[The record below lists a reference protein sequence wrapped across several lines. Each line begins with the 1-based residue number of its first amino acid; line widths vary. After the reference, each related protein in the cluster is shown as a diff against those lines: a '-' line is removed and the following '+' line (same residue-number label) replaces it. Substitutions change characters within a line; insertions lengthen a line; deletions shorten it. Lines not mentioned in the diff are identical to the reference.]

1 MTKRLAIICTH
12 PIQYYAPVFQLLANQ
27 VQLKVF
33 YTSGEQSSYNY
44 DKGFDRTIEW
54 DLPLLNGYDHIFLK
68 NNAKSPGTHHFTGI
82 VNPDLIKQVSNF
94 EPNGILI
101 YGWAW
106 RGHLEAMRFFKGKVP
121 IYFRGDSTLLNEKGL
136 IKTLLRKIFLKWV
149 YKNVDTAFYVGT
161 NNKAYYKAFG
171 LVEEQLIFAP
181 HAIDN
186 CRFGADETEEARKIR
201 TNLKV
206 GENDIIILFAGK
218 LVPVKNP
225 FLLLEA
231 FIELD
236 LTNVHL
242 LFVGNGELEESLK
255 SRVQGLKNTQI
266 LRQAQDDN
274 VKNSIHFMDFQNQ
287 TQMPAVYQACDLF
300 CLPSQSETWGL
311 SVNEAM
317 ACGKAILTSDKVG
330 CSIDLVDHQNG
341 FIFKSEDKEDLKQ
354 KIIALT
360 LDKTKLKKMGENSL
374 EKIKKW
380 SFEVQSHIISQ
391 YVNR

>member
-33 YTSGEQSSYNY
+33 YTSGEPSSYKY

-54 DLPLLNGYDHIFLK
+54 DLPLLDAYDYVFLK

-82 VNPDLIKQVSNF
+82 LNPDLINQVSNF
-94 EPNGILI
+94 GPNRILI

-106 RGHLEAMRFFKGKVP
+106 CSHLKAMRYFKGKVP
-121 IYFRGDSTLLNEKGL
+121 IYFRGDSNLLNETNV
-136 IKTLLRKIFLKWV
+136 IKTLLRKIFLKWI
-149 YKNVDTAFYVGT
+149 YKNVDKAFYVGT
-161 NNKAYYKAFG
+161 NNKAYYEAFG

-186 CRFGADETEEARKIR
+186 YRFGTSEIDQAKKIR
-201 TNLKV
+201 TNLNV
-206 GENDIIILFAGK
+206 GENDIVILFAGK
-218 LVPVKNP
+218 LIPVKNP
-225 FLLLEA
+225 FLLLDA

-236 LTNVHL
+236 LANVHL

-255 SRVQGLKNTQI
+255 SRFESFKLQ
-266 LRQAQDDN
+266 RSFDCAQDDELC
-274 VKNSIHFMDFQNQ
+274 KIHFMDFQNQ

-317 ACGKAILTSDKVG
+317 ACGKSILISDKVG

-341 FIFKSEDKEDLKQ
+341 SIFKSDDKEDLKQ
-354 KIIALT
+354 KIIVLT

-380 SFEVQSHIISQ
+380 SFEVQSNVISE